1 VDSGLTDYKSA
12 MDRLF
17 ARTGS
22 TSKFGLERTLAL
34 LSLLGDPHKRI
45 ESFHVAGTNGKGS
58 VVATLYALLRTKGLR
73 VGRYTSPH
81 LVDFRERIVVDDE
94 QISEREVLDFITR
107 WEAEYERLGA
117 TFFEITTALAL
128 SHFASREV
136 DIAIIET
143 GLGGRLDSTNV
154 ITPLV
159 AGVTSIGVDH
169 TEYLGDTI
177 AQIALEKGG
186 IFKPGVPA
194 VYGPV
199 SEIARDALL
208 IAATAADA
216 APIVAAL
223 DLYRPLNVRITASG
237 TEFEV
242 EHAGESVTLRTG
254 LIGEPQASN
263 ACIALAMLEMAGPE
277 YSVSLSEAQRTLPG
291 VSLPGRFERVGKFIL
306 DVAHNPDG
314 IGALVTSLE
323 AVAPQRPI
331 AAVLGVLGDKDW
343 QRMMSL
349 LCPAV
354 DCTVLTAPASAPANR
369 AWDPERAFDFG
380 RSNGWQVQLVRDLS
394 AAVAHA
400 SEIASTVVITGSFHT
415 VGEASLVIAA
425 D

>member
-1 VDSGLTDYKSA
+1 MDSGLTDYKSA
-12 MDRLF
+12 IDRLF

-34 LSLLGDPHKRI
+34 LALLGDPHKRI
-45 ESFHVAGTNGKGS
+45 KSFHVAGTNGKGS
-58 VVATLYALLRTKGLR
+58 VVATLYALLRAKGLR

-94 QISEREVLDFITR
+94 EISEREVLDFISR
-107 WEAEYERLGA
+107 WEGDNERLGA

-128 SHFASREV
+128 NHFATREV
-136 DIAIIET
+136 DVAVIET

-159 AGVTSIGVDH
+159 AGVTSIGIDH

-177 AQIALEKGG
+177 AQIAREKGG
-186 IFKPGVPA
+186 IFKSDVPA

-199 SEIARDALL
+199 PEVARDALL
-208 IAATAADA
+208 LAAADA
-216 APIVAAL
+216 GAEPVVAAV
-223 DLYRPLNVRITASG
+223 DLYRPQGIRVTALA

-242 EHAGESVTLRTG
+242 ERDGESQTLRTG

-263 ACIALAMLEMAGPE
+263 TCVALAMLDVAGPP
-277 YSVSLSEAQRTLPG
+277 YRVSLNEAQRTLPG
-291 VSLPGRFERVGKFIL
+291 VSMPGRFERVGQFIL

-314 IGALVTSLE
+314 IGALVTTLQ
-323 AVAPQRPI
+323 AVAPQRPV

-343 QRMMSL
+343 RQMMSL

-354 DCTVLTAPASAPANR
+354 DCTVLTSPASAPANR
-369 AWDPERAFDFG
+369 AWDPDRALDFG
-380 RSNGWQVQLVRDLS
+380 RSSGWQVQLVRDLP

-415 VGEASLVIAA
+415 VGEASLLLTA